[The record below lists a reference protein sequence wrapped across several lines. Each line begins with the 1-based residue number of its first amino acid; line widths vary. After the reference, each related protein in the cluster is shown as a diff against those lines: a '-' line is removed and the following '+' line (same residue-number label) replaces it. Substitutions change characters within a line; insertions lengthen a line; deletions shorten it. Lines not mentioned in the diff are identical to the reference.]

1 MSPSLSVVRFTQPV
15 TLALGCMSAVL
26 AACGGR
32 GADLPPPPQSFS
44 VSAATFPDSVV
55 VVWPAQAN
63 VDSFRAELTGERALT
78 MSVAGDA
85 TRAVFTV
92 EDGIEEG
99 ASYVAAVVAVNA
111 GGATASEN
119 RPGLTANGFPWDEWY
134 PTSLHATGQGLQTF
148 YSASNNGLEQFAN
161 VPYSELAC
169 KNCHEPSITGG
180 CASCHDTADP
190 ALGAQVDDGVAEGQA
205 CVGCHG
211 RQAAEVA
218 AGFSDV
224 HRDAGMTCMDCHTLA
239 DVMGDGVRYSSKH
252 EAGAIDA
259 RCEDCHTNAADNP
272 YHDVH
277 AERLDCSTCHMQ
289 GLITCYNCHYQS
301 DLPEGRS
308 LLLKQ
313 VRNWR
318 LLVNRRGRVHP
329 ANLQSMIYKGN
340 KLLLVVP
347 AYGHTI
353 ARNAVSGCGDCHA
366 NANVLDLDDDS
377 VLVVAGFD
385 GAGSVN
391 TAQGYV
397 PIPFNFETALAFD
410 FLVYNGESEGW
421 SFLSRGQDVTQFM
434 FAEPLTD
441 VQLKKLRQAMVGPD

>member
-1 MSPSLSVVRFTQPV
+1 MSPTLSRVRTTFLFRFV
-15 TLALGCMSAVL
+15 LGCTLAVL

-32 GADLPPPPQSFS
+32 ESDLPRPPESFS
-44 VSAATFPDSVV
+44 ISAASFPDSVV

-63 VDSFRAELTGERALT
+63 VDSFRAELTGDRTLT
-78 MSVAGDA
+78 RSSAGDA
-85 TRAVFTV
+85 TQAVFTV

-119 RPGLTANGFPWDEWY
+119 RPSLTANGFPWDEWY

-161 VPYSELAC
+161 IPYSELAC
-169 KNCHEPSITGG
+169 KNCHEPGITGG
-180 CASCHDTADP
+180 CASCHGTADP
-190 ALGAQVDDGVAEGQA
+190 VLGAQVDEGVAEGQA
-205 CVGCHG
+205 CAGCHG

-239 DVMGDGVRYSSKH
+239 DVMGDGTRYASKH

-259 RCEDCHTNAADNP
+259 RCADCHPSPSDNP
-272 YHDVH
+272 YHAGH
-277 AERLDCSTCHMQ
+277 AESLDCSTCHMQ
-289 GLITCYNCHYQS
+289 GLITCYNCHYQT

-308 LLLKQ
+308 QLLKQ

-318 LLVNRRGRVHP
+318 LLVNRRGKVHP
-329 ANLQSMIYKGN
+329 ANLQSMIYQGN
-340 KLLLVVP
+340 KLLLMAP
-347 AYGHTI
+347 GYGHTI

-366 NANVLDLDDDS
+366 NANVVDLDEDS

-385 GAGSVN
+385 GAGNVT

-410 FLVYNGESEGW
+410 FLVYSPETETW

-441 VQLKKLRQAMVGPD
+441 VQLKNLRQAMVGPN